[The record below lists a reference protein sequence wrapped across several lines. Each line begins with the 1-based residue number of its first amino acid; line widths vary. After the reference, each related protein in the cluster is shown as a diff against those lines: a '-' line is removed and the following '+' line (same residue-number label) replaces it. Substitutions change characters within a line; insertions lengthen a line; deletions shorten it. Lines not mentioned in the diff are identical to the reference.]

1 MKKSRSIHSKTRCL
15 MIIAFSIMV
24 VFSVVISYIFYSNP
38 TLQGGSGDPQLDRKI
53 FFMVFIGAEVIAAV
67 LLAFVGTV
75 FIDDFI
81 TKPIK
86 RLTKAIESI
95 EYGKAEDYDE
105 RDSKQSRLALKNLG
119 IDSGDEVE
127 ELYHAIQKF
136 QVDTSEY
143 LLDIRKGSWEEEHDA
158 MTMLDNK
165 DKFDKRAVD
174 VYPFVNKL
182 YIASMNIVNLH
193 VVNERL
199 GAEAGDSI
207 LTKVAREMRRI
218 SSDKV
223 HTYRIV
229 DDHFLMVLIEFS
241 ENDAIDFINRWVK
254 RVGRL
259 NRESDNFEVRLA
271 WGGAYGEGELDV
283 EDIYKH
289 ADTEMYI
296 NEITLKK
303 QLEVKY

>member
-75 FIDDFI
+75 FIDAFI

>member
-15 MIIAFSIMV
+15 MVIAFSIMV
-24 VFSVVISYIFYSNP
+24 VFSVVISYIFYANP
-38 TLQGGSGDPQLDRKI
+38 TLQGGSGDPELDRKI
-53 FFMVFIGAEVIAAV
+53 FFMVFIGAEIIAAV

-75 FIDDFI
+75 FIDVFI

-119 IDSGDEVE
+119 IDSGDEIE

>member
-15 MIIAFSIMV
+15 MVIAFSIMV
-24 VFSVVISYIFYSNP
+24 VFSVVISYIFYANP
-38 TLQGGSGDPQLDRKI
+38 TLKGGSGDPELDRKI
-53 FFMVFIGAEVIAAV
+53 FFMVFIGAEIIAAV

-75 FIDDFI
+75 FIDVFI

-119 IDSGDEVE
+119 IDSGDEIE

>member
-1 MKKSRSIHSKTRCL
+1 MKKRTSIRRKTIFL
-15 MIIAFSIMV
+15 FTASLFLLV
-24 VFSVVISYIFYSNP
+24 VFSVTMSYILYAN
-38 TLQGGSGDPQLDRKI
+38 TGSTAPVDPDRRS
-53 FFMVFIGAEVIAAV
+53 FFIVFIISEVLAAI

-75 FIDDFI
+75 FIEMFV

-86 RLTKAIESI
+86 RLTAAIESI
-95 EYGKAEDYDE
+95 EYGRAEDYDE

-127 ELYHAIQKF
+127 ELYRAIQKF
-136 QVDTSEY
+136 QIDTSEY
-143 LLDIRKGSWEEEHDA
+143 LLDIRKGSWEEEHDT

-165 DKFDKRAVD
+165 DNFDKRAAE
-174 VYPFVNKL
+174 VYPFVDQL

-193 VVNERL
+193 VVNDRL
-199 GAEAGDSI
+199 GVEAGDSI
-207 LTKVAREMRRI
+207 LTKVARQLRRI
-218 SSDKV
+218 TSDKI

-229 DDHFLMVLIEFS
+229 DDHFLLVLTGYS
-241 ENDAIDFINRWVK
+241 EEDAVNFVNSWVK

-271 WGGAYGEGELDV
+271 WGGAYGSGELDV

-289 ADTEMYI
+289 ADTEMYC
-296 NEITLKK
+296 NEVILKK
-303 QLEVKY
+303 ELEVKG

>member
-15 MIIAFSIMV
+15 MVIAFSIMV
-24 VFSVVISYIFYSNP
+24 VFSVVISYIFYANP
-38 TLQGGSGDPQLDRKI
+38 TLQGGSGDPELDRKI
-53 FFMVFIGAEVIAAV
+53 FFMVFIGTEIIAAV

-75 FIDDFI
+75 FIDVFI

-119 IDSGDEVE
+119 IDSGDEIE

>member
-1 MKKSRSIHSKTRCL
+1 MKKRSSIHRKMLFL
-15 MIIAFSIMV
+15 MVISFSVMV

-38 TLQGGSGDPQLDRKI
+38 TLQGGSGDPELDRKI
-53 FFMVFIGAEVIAAV
+53 FFMIFSGTEILAAV

-75 FIDDFI
+75 FMEMFV

-86 RLTKAIESI
+86 RLTQAIESI

-119 IDSGDEVE
+119 IDSGDEIE
-127 ELYHAIQKF
+127 ELYRAIQKF

-143 LLDIRKGSWEEEHDA
+143 LLDIRKGSWEEEHDS

-174 VYPFVNKL
+174 VYPYVDRL
-182 YIASMNIVNLH
+182 YIASMNVVNLH

-199 GAEAGDSI
+199 GVAAGDSI

-229 DDHFLMVLIEFS
+229 DDHFLMVLVGLS
-241 ENDAIDFINRWVK
+241 EEDSVEFINHWVK

-289 ADTEMYI
+289 ADTEMYV